1 MTQIKLSIALVLAA
15 AVIAPVVAQPIR
27 EGDDFASNVVHHDLP
42 HHHHH
47 HHGHHHHHQSATPVE
62 HSLLEST
69 SRHDT
74 IPPLSPREYYAE
86 EFEVRGLFDDSEPEI
101 ATREFD
107 DLFERQ
113 ESEGAESSADTLP
126 HSLRFGRRP
135 NGGAFTPHRVRL
147 GRPFR
152 GISPRLGHG
161 LGGPFNGFPHRGFGH
176 GPVMLRHGPA
186 RRRIGPREFN
196 ESEEMFER
204 NFDDSE
210 TEIATREFDDL
221 FERQE
226 SGGAV
231 SSPRTSRGLSRFGPG
246 SIPLGHG
253 PAVHRPFKG
262 LPPLLGLSL
271 HIPRLGSGSGF
282 GLGPVNLRQGRPA
295 RRAIGPREFTESEEM
310 LERDFEDIEDF
321 DARELD
327 DDLYL
332 D

>member
-15 AVIAPVVAQPIR
+15 AAVAPVVAQPIH
-27 EGDDFASNVVHHDLP
+27 EGDEFASNVVHLP

-47 HHGHHHHHQSATPVE
+47 HHGHNHHHQSATPVE
-62 HSLLEST
+62 HSSLEPT

-86 EFEVRGLFDDSEPEI
+86 EFEVRGLFDDSEPETPGTSRASRRRLRFGTGPVGLGQGLLGHRPFPFNGIHHRGPVMLRHGLARHKIGHKIGPREFTESEEMLERDFDDSEPEI

-113 ESEGAESSADTLP
+113 ESEGAESSPSTSRRP
-126 HSLRFGRRP
+126 LRF
-135 NGGAFTPHRVRL
+135 
-147 GRPFR
+147 
-152 GISPRLGHG
+152 SPGPVRLGHG
-161 LGGPFNGFPHRGFGH
+161 L
-176 GPVMLRHGPA
+176 
-186 RRRIGPREFN
+186 PR
-196 ESEEMFER
+196 
-204 NFDDSE
+204 
-210 TEIATREFDDL
+210 
-221 FERQE
+221 
-226 SGGAV
+226 
-231 SSPRTSRGLSRFGPG
+231 
-246 SIPLGHG
+246 
-253 PAVHRPFKG
+253 VHRPFKG
-262 LPPLLGLSL
+262 LPPRLGLGLLGHRIPHRL
-271 HIPRLGSGSGF
+271 HSGF
-282 GLGPVNLRQGRPA
+282 GLGPVNLRQGRSA